1 MASFTGEKHAIENY
15 NKKLKVAYTST
26 VQQGLAS
33 GFAVGAVVT
42 IVFSS
47 YGLAIW
53 YGSKLIIEEGY
64 NGGTVVNV
72 LLSLMVGGS

>member
-1 MASFTGEKHAIENY
+1 M
-15 NKKLKVAYTST
+15 V
-26 VQQGLAS
+26 
-33 GFAVGAVVT
+33 

>member
-1 MASFTGEKHAIENY
+1 MEHRRLEVT
-15 NKKLKVAYTST
+15 TST

-33 GFAVGAVVT
+33 GFAVGTVVV